1 MRRRSAERAAANE
14 ATPPALP
21 IGPAIAIDPN
31 AVYRPE
37 QIRAALGLG
46 ASALRAEWRRGALR
60 IIRRCNRNFLL
71 GKHILAWLEG
81 GELPSPAHRR
91 NGATAN

>member
-1 MRRRSAERAAANE
+1 MRRRNAERAAANG
-14 ATPPALP
+14 ATPAALL
-21 IGPAIAIDPN
+21 IGPALAIDPN

-37 QIRAALGLG
+37 ALRAALGLG

-60 IIRRCNRNFLL
+60 IIRRCNRNYIL
-71 GKHILAWLEG
+71 GKDIIAWLDG

-91 NGATAN
+91 N